1 MAGAVTETS
10 SKRREADMSPGETT
24 GMLSTVS
31 IRPAVAADL
40 PAICDLIAQLGY
52 AIRQDTLGDL
62 LQTMLR
68 DRRHAVLVA
77 EAADQGIVA
86 MVALSSRP
94 VLRLQGWI
102 GTIEE
107 LVVKRGLRDRGTGD
121 RLIQYAKGLA
131 AERGWV
137 RLEAVV
143 ARRRESNRRSFL
155 YSRGFVSAEC
165 VTYRW
170 GRLEGQHRA
179 SWGLYP
185 EHRYPEMV

>member
-1 MAGAVTETS
+1 M
-10 SKRREADMSPGETT
+10 P
-24 GMLSTVS
+24 STLT

-40 PAICDLIAQLGY
+40 SAMSDLIAQLGY
-52 AIRQDTLGDL
+52 AIRPDTLGDL
-62 LQTMLR
+62 LQTMLS

-77 EAADQGIVA
+77 EAAEQGVVG
-86 MVALSSRP
+86 MLALSSRP
-94 VLRLQGWI
+94 ALRLQGWI

-107 LVVKRGLRDRGTGD
+107 LVVKRGLRDRGIGG

-143 ARRRESNRRSFL
+143 GRKRESNRRSFL

-170 GRLEGQHRA
+170 GRLEGQHQA
-179 SWGLYP
+179 SPSLYP